1 MRIAPTSYVA
11 LAVLAACGPS
21 SVSVVQG
28 EPDAAPDVA
37 SPDGATTEEPEADA
51 LGSQEGSPEEDA
63 PADIT
68 DDGPC
73 AIAVES
79 HPVEGNLHQPICS
92 PLTYG
97 TNPPSSGDHYGIWAA
112 YKTYAAPFPP

>member
-37 SPDGATTEEPEADA
+37 SPDDAAKVDASGQRDGATTEEPEADA

-92 PLTYG
+92 PLTY
-97 TNPPSSGDHYGIWAA
+97 
-112 YKTYAAPFPP
+112 